1 MCGPPRPLCDWGGEG
16 VQPPVRDA
24 LESVGVRASHL
35 HLTFH
40 ADSERR
46 PAGFSLR
53 CPRRTLRRLPRPSSH
68 AAAHRVGARSTA
80 PPWHPSWTPGH
91 RATTCLRAQGPVRP
105 GPRVEG
111 MRSRP
116 RVDAALWLLASVAS
130 GGAWGGAELGRHPWA
145 GEGTSHQPV
154 LVSSNFKTLLAP
166 PPLGPHCGQE
176 PSVMW

>member
-91 RATTCLRAQGPVRP
+91 RATTCPRAQGPVRP

-130 GGAWGGAELGRHPWA
+130 GGAWGGLSLAGILGRGKGLATSLCWCPATLRRSWLRPPW
-145 GEGTSHQPV
+145 
-154 LVSSNFKTLLAP
+154 
-166 PPLGPHCGQE
+166 GPTVARS
-176 PSVMW
+176 PR